1 MKLKRT
7 TLILGSLVILVV
19 LIGSAVHFGPF
30 TYQATEK
37 DFEFP
42 EGCTV
47 ILVGKKASTDGSVMV
62 THTADCGMCD
72 WTFRYI
78 PAEDHDPGSMR
89 KIYHI
94 DQIKTWPP
102 EVGQKWDVVLDEGY
116 TGLDIPQVSRTFAYI
131 HGVFGYMNEHQLA
144 LGESTIGC
152 QRKMNNPTPTAK
164 MDITM
169 LTLLAMERCKTARE
183 AIALMGELAEKYG
196 YGYVDS
202 GEMLAVADPQEAW
215 IFEIMPVGPLWTP
228 ESGEPGAV
236 WCAQR
241 IPDDH
246 VSFCPN
252 ESRIGEIDLKDTKNF
267 MASSNAISFAQE
279 KGFWDSEGGEPFNWK
294 KAYSPTEG
302 SAASTKARRGRL
314 WRLFD
319 LVAPSQSFDEA
330 TPNMELPFSV
340 KPDSNLSL
348 KGVIALMRDKYQGTV
363 YDPAAGLRG
372 GPFANP
378 NWFGGFTLDKQNFP
392 GPRCVCVNKV
402 EYTTVAVCRDWLPN
416 PIGGVV
422 WLSFGAQDTA
432 CYMPL
437 YAGITRIPRSFSIGD
452 HWHFDRNSARWAFD
466 YVDFHTQVVYSYAIE
481 DVMQAQKQWE
491 DGAIDRSLA
500 IDKTAIELYKQD
512 PPLATDF
519 LTEYC
524 NNNAD
529 KVIDAW
535 WDLGDQLLVKY
546 NHFRIYNAEKRSIG
560 SIKFPEWWNR
570 IVAEQDGLKPLP
582 QAKRK

>member
-1 MKLKRT
+1 MKYRRTVFFFGVLFLLAALIGT
-7 TLILGSLVILVV
+7 TLHLSSFSRQEL
-19 LIGSAVHFGPF
+19 
-30 TYQATEK
+30 EK
-37 DFEFP
+37 DIDFP

-62 THTADCGMCD
+62 THTADCGLCD

-78 PAEDHDPGSMR
+78 PAVDHEPGSMR

-94 DQIKTWPP
+94 DQIRTWPP
-102 EVGQKWDVVLDEGY
+102 EVGQKWDVILRENF
-116 TGLDIPQVSRTFAYI
+116 TGLEIPQVSRTNAYI

-144 LGESTIGC
+144 MGESTIGC
-152 QRKMNNPTPTAK
+152 QRNMRNPTPAAK

-183 AIALMGELAEKYG
+183 AITLIGGLAEKYG

-202 GEMLAVADPQEAW
+202 GEMLAVADTREAW

-228 ESGEPGAV
+228 ESGKPGAV

-252 ESRIGEIDLKDTKNF
+252 ESRIGEIDLEDTKNF
-267 MASSNAISFAQE
+267 LASSNAVSFAEE
-279 KGFWDSEGGEPFNWK
+279 KGLWDPESGTPFNWK
-294 KAYSPTEG
+294 KTYSPTQG
-302 SAASTKARRGRL
+302 SAASTQARRGRL

-319 LVAPSQSFDEA
+319 LVSPSHGFDEA
-330 TPNMELPFSV
+330 TPNMDLPFSV
-340 KPDSNLSL
+340 KPDNQLSL
-348 KGVIALMRDKYQGTV
+348 KDVIALMRDKYQGTP

-378 NWFGGFTLDKQNFP
+378 NWYSGFNLDGQNYA

-422 WLSFGAQDTA
+422 WLAFGAQDTS

-437 YAGITRIPRSFSIGD
+437 YAGITRIPPSFSIGD
-452 HWHFDRNSARWAFD
+452 HWNFDHHSARWAFD
-466 YVDFHTQVVYSYAIE
+466 YVDFHTQVAYSYAIK
-481 DVMQAQKQWE
+481 DVMEAQMKWE
-491 DGAIDRSLA
+491 DTAIDRSQA
-500 IDKTAIELYKQD
+500 IEKTALELYKQD
-512 PPLATDF
+512 PKLAVEF
-519 LTEYC
+519 LTDYS

-535 WDLGDQLLVKY
+535 WELGNQLLVKY
-546 NHFRIYNAEKRSIG
+546 NHFNIYNTEKRTLGRIR
-560 SIKFPEWWNR
+560 FPEWWNR
-570 IVAEQDGLKPLP
+570 KVAEQDGLKPLP
-582 QAKRK
+582 KAKRK

>member
-1 MKLKRT
+1 MHLKQF
-7 TLILGSLVILVV
+7 SHND
-19 LIGSAVHFGPF
+19 A
-30 TYQATEK
+30 EK
-37 DFEFP
+37 DIEFP

-62 THTADCGMCD
+62 THTADCGLCD

-78 PAEDHDPGSMR
+78 PAEDHEPGSMR

-102 EVGQKWDVVLDEGY
+102 EVGQKWDVVLKEGF
-116 TGLDIPQVSRTFAYI
+116 TGLEIPQVLRTNAYI

-144 LGESTIGC
+144 MGESSIGC
-152 QRKMNNPTPTAK
+152 QRKMRNPTPTAK

-183 AIALMGELAEKYG
+183 AIALMGSLAEEHG

-228 ESGEPGAV
+228 ESGKPGAV

-252 ESRIGEIDLKDTKNF
+252 ESRIGEIDLKDKHNF
-267 MASSNAISFAQE
+267 MASSNVISFAEE
-279 KGFWDSEGGEPFNWK
+279 KELWDPESGEPFNWK
-294 KAYSPTEG
+294 KAYSPTQG
-302 SAASTKARRGRL
+302 SAASTQARRGRL

-319 LVAPSQSFDEA
+319 LVSPSQGFDA
-330 TPNMELPFSV
+330 AIPNMDLPFSV
-340 KPDSNLSL
+340 KPDRELSL
-348 KGVIALMRDKYQGTV
+348 KDIIALMRDKYQGTA
-363 YDPAAGLRG
+363 YDPAAGVRG

-378 NWFGGFTLDKQNFP
+378 NWFGGFSLDGQNYP

-402 EYTTVAVCRDWLPN
+402 EYTTVAVCRDWLPD

-422 WLSFGAQDTA
+422 WLSFGAQDTS

-452 HWHFDRNSARWAFD
+452 HWHFDRHSARWAFD
-466 YVDFHTQVVYSYAIE
+466 YVDFHTQVVYSYAIK
-481 DVMQAQKQWE
+481 DVMEAQKVWE
-491 DGAIDRSLA
+491 DAAIDRSEA
-500 IDKTAIELYKQD
+500 IDKTALVLYKQE
-512 PPLATDF
+512 PQLAIDF
-519 LTEYC
+519 LTDYS

-529 KVIDAW
+529 KVVDAW
-535 WDLGDQLLVKY
+535 WDLGNQLLVKY
-546 NHFRIYNAEKRSIG
+546 NHFNIYNAEKRSIG
-560 SIKFPEWWNR
+560 RIKFPEWWNR
-570 IVAEQDGLKPLP
+570 LVAEQDGLKPLP
-582 QAKRK
+582 KAKRK

>member
-1 MKLKRT
+1 
-7 TLILGSLVILVV
+7 
-19 LIGSAVHFGPF
+19 
-30 TYQATEK
+30 
-37 DFEFP
+37 
-42 EGCTV
+42 
-47 ILVGKKASTDGSVMV
+47 
-62 THTADCGMCD
+62 
-72 WTFRYI
+72 
-78 PAEDHDPGSMR
+78 
-89 KIYHI
+89 
-94 DQIKTWPP
+94 
-102 EVGQKWDVVLDEGY
+102 
-116 TGLDIPQVSRTFAYI
+116 
-131 HGVFGYMNEHQLA
+131 
-144 LGESTIGC
+144 
-152 QRKMNNPTPTAK
+152 

-183 AIALMGELAEKYG
+183 AIALMGKLAEKYG
-196 YGYVDS
+196 YGHVDS

-228 ESGEPGAV
+228 ESGDPGAV

-252 ESRIGEIDLKDTKNF
+252 ESRIGEIDLKDTRNF
-267 MASSNAISFAQE
+267 LASANAISFAEE
-279 KGFWDSEGGEPFNWK
+279 KGFWDPKSGEPFNWK

-302 SAASTKARRGRL
+302 SAASTQARRGRL

-319 LVAPSQSFDEA
+319 LVAPSQSIDEA
-330 TPNMELPFSV
+330 IPNMELPFSV
-340 KPDSNLSL
+340 KPDNKLSL
-348 KGVIALMRDKYQGTV
+348 NDVIALMRDKYQGTP

-378 NWFGGFTLDKQNFP
+378 NWFRGFNLDDQNYTS
-392 GPRCVCVNKV
+392 PRCVCVNKV

-452 HWHFDRNSARWAFD
+452 HWHFDRHSARWAFD
-466 YVDFHTQVVYSYAIE
+466 YVDFHTQVIYSYAIK
-481 DVMQAQKQWE
+481 DVMEAQKEWE
-491 DGAIDRSLA
+491 DDVIDRSQA
-500 IDKTAIELYKQD
+500 IDKTALELYKQD
-512 PPLATDF
+512 PQLTIDF
-519 LTEYC
+519 LTDYC

-535 WDLGDQLLVKY
+535 WDLGDQILVKY
-546 NHFRIYNAEKRSIG
+546 NHFRIYDAEKRSIG
-560 SIKFPEWWNR
+560 SVKFPEWWNR
-570 IVAEQDGLKPLP
+570 LVAEQDGLKPLP
-582 QAKRK
+582 RAKRK